1 MVDIQR
7 VAYMTNNN
15 YTSPPLLIRGPSS
28 IQGEVEVMGAKN
40 GALKAFAAALLSDDP
55 MRIEGVPIIEDIAR
69 QVELVE
75 GIGGEVEWDKESH
88 TATVKSAGV
97 RTTKLS
103 PGPFQRIR
111 GGMALTG
118 PLLARFGEVH
128 FPEPGGCSFGRR
140 PIDRFLRGFVLL
152 GADVFFS
159 GGYYHVSA
167 RAERLQGARIVF
179 PEKSVVA
186 TETLMM
192 AAVLAEGKTVL
203 VNAACEPEI
212 PNLAG
217 YLNAHGAR
225 IEGAGTPTITIEG
238 VRAIRGGTFVNIP
251 DRLEAA
257 FFTVAAV
264 AVGGTLRIVKC
275 VPEHLE
281 ALLEVLREMGAQVEW
296 GSDWISVHPSTELA
310 LVPKVKTSEYPGLN
324 TDQQPFLTTLL
335 TQAKGQAL
343 VFETIHEG
351 RLNVVDSLNKMGA
364 KIITCDPHRI
374 VVSGPTPLQGK
385 PLVCLD
391 ARTANAFL
399 IAGMI
404 AEGETVLTN
413 TYQLHRGFERLPERL
428 RMLGVDIQ
436 EVSSTL

>member
-1 MVDIQR
+1 M
-7 VAYMTNNN
+7 
-15 YTSPPLLIRGPSS
+15 
-28 IQGEVEVMGAKN
+28 QGEVEIMGAKN
-40 GALKAFAAALLSDDP
+40 GALKAFAAALLSREP
-55 MRIEGVPIIEDIAR
+55 MRIEGVPVIEDIAR

-75 GIGGEVEWDKESH
+75 GIGGDVEWDKKSH
-88 TATVKSAGV
+88 SATVNPAGV
-97 RTTKLS
+97 RTAELS
-103 PGPFQRIR
+103 SKPFRRIR

-140 PIDRFLRGFVLL
+140 PIDRFLRGFELL
-152 GADVFFS
+152 GADISFS
-159 GGYYHVSA
+159 GGYFHVSA
-167 RAERLQGARIVF
+167 RAKRLRGARIVF

-192 AAVLAEGKTVL
+192 AAVLAEGTTVL
-203 VNAACEPEI
+203 ANAACEPEI
-212 PNLAG
+212 PNLAK

-238 VRAIRGGTFVNIP
+238 VPAIGGGTFVNIP

-257 FFTVAAV
+257 FFTVAAA
-264 AVGGTLRIVKC
+264 AVGGTLKITNC
-275 VPEHLE
+275 IPEHLE
-281 ALLEVLREMGAQVEW
+281 ALLEILREMGALVEW
-296 GSDWISVHPSTELA
+296 GRDWISVRPSAELS

-335 TQAKGQAL
+335 TQGKGQSL

-364 KIITCDPHRI
+364 RIITCDPHRI
-374 VVSGPTPLQGK
+374 VVSGPTSLRGR

-428 RMLGVDIQ
+428 RALGVDIQ
-436 EVSSTL
+436 EISSPLP